1 VSRSSAP
8 GRLGAT
14 VLVAS
19 VVLLATGGAAAAAS
33 APTATTGPVT
43 AVGPTT
49 ATFAGKV
56 TPNGL
61 ATTWYLEYG
70 TSTGYGSKTSTH
82 SAGSGTTS
90 VDVTTTLSGLA
101 PGTSY
106 HYRIVATNSAGTG
119 RGADG
124 IFSTAAPPAA
134 ETGSATDVTTTSAK
148 LNGTV
153 DPNGRAT
160 SWYFEFGT
168 STGYGTKTPE
178 KSAGAGTS
186 AAGVSVPVTGL
197 ARGRLYHFRLVAT
210 SDAGTAR
217 GADRTLSTSG
227 APDAVTGSASAVTPT
242 TAKLSGAVTPNGR
255 STSWYFEYGTST
267 SYGSKTSSR
276 GAGSGTSAVAVSSS
290 LSRLNVA
297 TTYHYRLVAR
307 NDSGTTVGGDR
318 SFSTSLPPDASTGAP
333 QNVGPSTATATGSVD
348 PRGRQTTWY
357 FEYGTSTSYGSRT
370 SAQSAG
376 AGTTRRGVSASLSRL
391 VSATI
396 YHYRLVAA
404 SDAGTSRGADAT
416 FTTAGVT
423 LTAPA
428 APVVFGRSISL
439 SGTVPTRQARETV
452 TVFAQRYGESSFASV
467 ATVLTGDGGAWTYLA
482 QPGIQTTYKAGW
494 SGGLSAPTI
503 VGVRPAVSFRR
514 LATGR
519 FSTRV
524 AARHSFAGRYVQLQR
539 RTASGGWRTVKR
551 VRLNARSATRFRAP
565 LPRGR
570 SVLRIAFS
578 INQAGAGYL
587 GGVSRTMVYRRT

>member
-1 VSRSSAP
+1 MSTSSAP
-8 GRLGAT
+8 GRIAT
-14 VLVAS
+14 VLVAT
-19 VVLLATGGAAAAAS
+19 VVLLATGVAATAAS

-49 ATFAGKV
+49 ATAAGKV
-56 TPNGL
+56 NPNGL

-70 TSTGYGSKTSTH
+70 TSTSYGSKTSAH

-90 VDVTTTLSGLA
+90 VDVTATLSGLA
-101 PGTSY
+101 PGTTY
-106 HYRIVATNSAGTG
+106 HYRIVATSSSGTG

-134 ETGSATDVTTTSAK
+134 ETGSATDVTATSAK
-148 LNGTV
+148 LSGTV

-160 SWYFEFGT
+160 SWYFEYGT
-168 STGYGTKTPE
+168 STSYGTKTPE
-178 KSAGAGTS
+178 KSAGSGTS
-186 AAGVSVPVTGL
+186 AGGVSASVTGL
-197 ARGRLYHFRLVAT
+197 ARGKLYHFRLVAT

-217 GADRTLSTSG
+217 GADRTFSTSG
-227 APDAVTGSASAVTPT
+227 APAAVTGSASAVTPT
-242 TAKLSGAVTPNGR
+242 TAKLSGSVTPNGR

-267 SYGSKTSSR
+267 SYGSRTSSR
-276 GAGSGTSAVAVSSS
+276 SAGSGTSAVGVSSS
-290 LSRLNVA
+290 LSRLKAA
-297 TTYHYRLVAR
+297 TTYHYRLVAK
-307 NDSGTTVGGDR
+307 NDSGTSAGSDR
-318 SFSTSLPPDASTGAP
+318 TFSTSLPPDVSTGAA
-333 QNVGPSTATATGSVD
+333 QSVGSSTATATGSVD

-370 SAQSAG
+370 SSRSAG
-376 AGTTRRGVSASLSRL
+376 SGTTRRGVSASLSGL
-391 VSATI
+391 VAATT
-396 YHYRLVAA
+396 YHYRLVAT

-416 FTTAGVT
+416 FTTVGVT

-428 APVVFGRSISL
+428 GPVVYGRAISL
-439 SGTVPTRQARETV
+439 SGTVPTKRARETV

-494 SGGLSAPTI
+494 GGGLSAPTI
-503 VGVRPAVSFRR
+503 VGVRPAVSLRR

-519 FSTRV
+519 LVTRV

-539 RTASGGWRTVKR
+539 RTASGGWRTLKR
-551 VRLNARSATRFRAP
+551 VRLNASSTARFRAQ
-565 LPRGR
+565 LPRGK

-587 GGVSRTMVYRRT
+587 GGVSRTIVYRRT